1 MEVVK
6 MEIFFA
12 DDSGQRDC
20 RRTGVGPLISVG
32 GVLIDEMQIRPL
44 AAAID
49 SVTAKF
55 GIPDTEELKWHPPK
69 GSWIHQNLQDGRTD
83 CYRRVLEAA
92 QAHAAKAIVVCWD
105 LRRAH
110 LDDHQ
115 AFEECLDYLIER
127 LNMNLENRDSRAIVV
142 ADRPGGGKVQEDKF
156 LSYFR
161 TRMEKGTDY
170 VLPDRVLLNALT
182 TPSHLVRHLQL
193 ADLVTAITT
202 AMVAGND
209 KHAGPL
215 FQSVIPLFI
224 KNRPG
229 GIAATGLKIS
239 PDSTRRDSLV
249 NLYHWVLGERLL
261 HKGGGAVSYPIP
273 VAGFPFATDGFRSD

>member
-1 MEVVK
+1 

-20 RRTGVGPLISVG
+20 RRVGVGPLTSVG
-32 GVLIDEMQIRPL
+32 GVLIDERQIRPL

-49 SVTAKF
+49 SIAADF
-55 GIPDTEELKWHPPK
+55 LIPETEELKWRPRK
-69 GSWIHQNLQDGRTD
+69 GSWIYENLTDGRAD
-83 CYRRVLEAA
+83 CYRRILEAA
-92 QAHAAKAIVVCWD
+92 GAHAAKAIVVCWD
-105 LRRAH
+105 LGRTS
-110 LDDHQ
+110 LDEHQ
-115 AFEECLDYLIER
+115 AFEQCLDYLVER
-127 LNMNLENRDSRAIVV
+127 LNMNLESRDGRAIVV

-161 TRMEKGTDY
+161 TRMEKGTRY
-170 VLPDRVLLNALT
+170 VLPDRILLNALT

-215 FQSVIPLFI
+215 FRSVLPLFI
-224 KNRPG
+224 TNRPG

-239 PDSTRRDSLV
+239 PDSTRSDSLV

-273 VAGFPFATDGFRSD
+273 VAGFPFADDGFRSG